1 MQRTLWIIPLPQD
14 EWMSKTVAAG
24 NTSDASNKNNCP
36 CSNNQHVNCSSLQ
49 DGGGNKRLGMTL
61 FTSADCFKKRRES
74 RASLSAVSGEKKGT
88 RERMSERREER
99 RGRMRR
105 KMERNRRRE
114 RRRGLNSGE
123 KNERERG
130 WELLQPGWKTP
141 LRERARL
148 LYWSGLKSILETIV
162 CNSDEKAAR

>member
-1 MQRTLWIIPLPQD
+1 MIKHAIIIKLIKWLKRSLTRPRNCMCDCTDLEWNKHLLLKSEWRCNEHCGLYPLPQD

-74 RASLSAVSGEKKGT
+74 RALLSAVSEKR
-88 RERMSERREER
+88 REREKESARREREREER
-99 RGRMRR
+99 RG
-105 KMERNRRRE
+105 KE
-114 RRRGLNSGE
+114 G
-123 KNERERG
+123 
-130 WELLQPGWKTP
+130 
-141 LRERARL
+141 
-148 LYWSGLKSILETIV
+148 
-162 CNSDEKAAR
+162 